1 MKQNFKLTVT
11 YDGTRY
17 HGWEAKPG
25 IEMTIQGKLEAVLT
39 KMLAFPDDVPVQSL
53 ITPAASVVS
62 CNPGAADGMP
72 GCPVP
77 VKVIG
82 AGRTDAGVH
91 AREMTANVHLDT
103 VMLPGDIRDYM
114 NRYLPEDIC
123 VREVCIVSDRF
134 HSRYN
139 ATGKTYRYTCF
150 TGPLKPIFDRK
161 YVYALDKTPDI
172 AAMKK
177 AAGYLC
183 GTHDFASFCGNPK
196 MKKSTVRTID
206 SIEITQNDSY
216 LYFMYHGNGFLQHM
230 VRILTG
236 TLLETGYGRRSP
248 ESMPELL
255 AARKRALAGFLA
267 PAQGLCL
274 MKVDYGS

>member
-1 MKQNFKLTVT
+1 MRQNFRLTVT

-17 HGWEAKPG
+17 HGWEAKPN

-39 KMLAFPDDVPVQSL
+39 KMIEGNGNTGNASAS
-53 ITPAASVVS
+53 AAPLKVIGANNTSVS
-62 CNPGAADGMP
+62 AAP
-72 GCPVP
+72 I
-77 VKVIG
+77 KVIG

-91 AREMTANVHLDT
+91 AKAMTANVHLDT
-103 VMLPGDIRDYM
+103 ALCPDEIRDYL
-114 NRYLPEDIC
+114 NCYLPEDIC
-123 VREVCIVSDRF
+123 IQEVRIVSDRF

-139 ATGKTYRYTCF
+139 AVGKTYCYTCF
-150 TGPLKPIFDRK
+150 LGPRKPVFDRK
-161 YVYALDKTPDI
+161 YVYTLDKAPDI

-177 AAGYLC
+177 AAAYLT
-183 GTHDFASFCGNPK
+183 GTHDYASFCGNPK

-206 SIEITQNDSY
+206 SIRITQNESH
-216 LYFMYHGNGFLQHM
+216 LYFVYHGNGFLQHM

-236 TLLETGYGRRSP
+236 TLLEVGWNRRTP

-255 AARKRALAGFLA
+255 AARKRALAGFQA